1 MKSIKNKIFK
11 IIQPA
16 DNSSILSKMFDLVIV
31 TLILINTVT
40 IIAATFSLSALKIRI
55 FLIIEIVSVIIFSV
69 EYILRLWTADLLYPE
84 KKPFIARIKLFFSP
98 MAIVDLLAILP
109 FYIPFLLPID
119 LRILRLIR
127 LLRLFRL
134 FKMNRYTSGLSSIG
148 NVLKKKSDQL
158 VSSIFV
164 VFLLMIISSVIMY
177 YFENPVQPDVFSN
190 AFSGLWWAIS
200 TFTTVGYGD
209 IYPLTVAGKIFS
221 AIIALLGIGLVAVPT
236 GIISAGF
243 MENIED
249 NNKQLTEDNI
259 VKIRE
264 ILEKYDSK
272 NL

>member
-1 MKSIKNKIFK
+1 
-11 IIQPA
+11 
-16 DNSSILSKMFDLVIV
+16 MF
-31 TLILINTVT
+31 
-40 IIAATFSLSALKIRI
+40 
-55 FLIIEIVSVIIFSV
+55 
-69 EYILRLWTADLLYPE
+69 
-84 KKPFIARIKLFFSP
+84 
-98 MAIVDLLAILP
+98 
-109 FYIPFLLPID
+109 
-119 LRILRLIR
+119 
-127 LLRLFRL
+127 
-134 FKMNRYTSGLSSIG
+134 
-148 NVLKKKSDQL
+148 
-158 VSSIFV
+158 
-164 VFLLMIISSVIMY
+164 
-177 YFENPVQPDVFSN
+177 FSN

-259 VKIRE
+259 AKIRE

>member
-1 MKSIKNKIFK
+1 MGFAS
-11 IIQPA
+11 
-16 DNSSILSKMFDLVIV
+16 
-31 TLILINTVT
+31 
-40 IIAATFSLSALKIRI
+40 
-55 FLIIEIVSVIIFSV
+55 
-69 EYILRLWTADLLYPE
+69 
-84 KKPFIARIKLFFSP
+84 
-98 MAIVDLLAILP
+98 
-109 FYIPFLLPID
+109 
-119 LRILRLIR
+119 
-127 LLRLFRL
+127 
-134 FKMNRYTSGLSSIG
+134 
-148 NVLKKKSDQL
+148 
-158 VSSIFV
+158 
-164 VFLLMIISSVIMY
+164 
-177 YFENPVQPDVFSN
+177 VQPDVFSN

-259 VKIRE
+259 AKIRE

>member
-1 MKSIKNKIFK
+1 MSFPSN
-11 IIQPA
+11 
-16 DNSSILSKMFDLVIV
+16 
-31 TLILINTVT
+31 
-40 IIAATFSLSALKIRI
+40 
-55 FLIIEIVSVIIFSV
+55 
-69 EYILRLWTADLLYPE
+69 
-84 KKPFIARIKLFFSP
+84 
-98 MAIVDLLAILP
+98 
-109 FYIPFLLPID
+109 
-119 LRILRLIR
+119 
-127 LLRLFRL
+127 
-134 FKMNRYTSGLSSIG
+134 
-148 NVLKKKSDQL
+148 
-158 VSSIFV
+158 
-164 VFLLMIISSVIMY
+164 
-177 YFENPVQPDVFSN
+177 FSN

-259 VKIRE
+259 AKIRE

>member
-1 MKSIKNKIFK
+1 MGF
-11 IIQPA
+11 
-16 DNSSILSKMFDLVIV
+16 
-31 TLILINTVT
+31 
-40 IIAATFSLSALKIRI
+40 
-55 FLIIEIVSVIIFSV
+55 
-69 EYILRLWTADLLYPE
+69 
-84 KKPFIARIKLFFSP
+84 
-98 MAIVDLLAILP
+98 
-109 FYIPFLLPID
+109 
-119 LRILRLIR
+119 
-127 LLRLFRL
+127 
-134 FKMNRYTSGLSSIG
+134 TS
-148 NVLKKKSDQL
+148 
-158 VSSIFV
+158 
-164 VFLLMIISSVIMY
+164 
-177 YFENPVQPDVFSN
+177 QPDVFSN

-259 VKIRE
+259 AKIRE

>member
-1 MKSIKNKIFK
+1 
-11 IIQPA
+11 
-16 DNSSILSKMFDLVIV
+16 
-31 TLILINTVT
+31 
-40 IIAATFSLSALKIRI
+40 
-55 FLIIEIVSVIIFSV
+55 
-69 EYILRLWTADLLYPE
+69 
-84 KKPFIARIKLFFSP
+84 
-98 MAIVDLLAILP
+98 
-109 FYIPFLLPID
+109 
-119 LRILRLIR
+119 
-127 LLRLFRL
+127 
-134 FKMNRYTSGLSSIG
+134 MNRYTSGLSSIG

-200 TFTTVGYGD
+200 TFTIVGYGD
-209 IYPLTVAGKIFS
+209 IYPLTIAGKIFS

-259 VKIRE
+259 AKIRE

>member
-1 MKSIKNKIFK
+1 M
-11 IIQPA
+11 
-16 DNSSILSKMFDLVIV
+16 
-31 TLILINTVT
+31 TEY
-40 IIAATFSLSALKIRI
+40 
-55 FLIIEIVSVIIFSV
+55 LIIKD
-69 EYILRLWTADLLYPE
+69 T
-84 KKPFIARIKLFFSP
+84 
-98 MAIVDLLAILP
+98 
-109 FYIPFLLPID
+109 
-119 LRILRLIR
+119 
-127 LLRLFRL
+127 
-134 FKMNRYTSGLSSIG
+134 
-148 NVLKKKSDQL
+148 
-158 VSSIFV
+158 
-164 VFLLMIISSVIMY
+164 
-177 YFENPVQPDVFSN
+177 DVFSN

-259 VKIRE
+259 AKIRE